1 MPVKLISNDKRNF
14 RHRQRSDIKMGDV
27 IFPNIKQW
35 KTDTEDTEC
44 LLDKKSPELFTK
56 FDTKKYL
63 EELDKESNPA

>member
-1 MPVKLISNDKRNF
+1 
-14 RHRQRSDIKMGDV
+14 MGDV

-63 EELDKESNPA
+63 EELDKENNPA